1 MKEEGLILR
10 PLAPQKTTA
19 RHFLEMLSE
28 DAEDAFLID
37 GDRFR
42 LPGAVVSSKASVEAI
57 TTTLASEKGKLRF
70 EGGDGWWSRPIKMV
84 ALTNGGSKTHG
95 GRQWLHSFRAA
106 LDELEGLVEGRSQS
120 TMDLAGQLALRE
132 AWWRAP
138 IELGRVLTASSFVLW
153 EVPSPSKFEH
163 DKPGS
168 VQRALRD
175 SRIASHQTSQRLL
188 DAVDRERKVSAKAC
202 PRPKP
207 PAPKH
212 GVVVV
217 TARTRAPP
225 VTMLDGTRRSALRLS
240 RRAPASRRPVM
251 MFVLSW
257 EARRRTGRSIGR
269 TRSCSV

>member
-1 MKEEGLILR
+1 MV
-10 PLAPQKTTA
+10 TTNQ
-19 RHFLEMLSE
+19 
-28 DAEDAFLID
+28 D
-37 GDRFR
+37 G
-42 LPGAVVSSKASVEAI
+42 GA
-57 TTTLASEKGKLRF
+57 
-70 EGGDGWWSRPIKMV
+70 D
-84 ALTNGGSKTHG
+84 NGGSKRTAAASG
-95 GRQWLHSFRAA
+95 ATAPAA
-106 LDELEGLVEGRSQS
+106 LDELEGLVEGRSQR

-217 TARTRAPP
+217 TGADARTPGDDA
-225 VTMLDGTRRSALRLS
+225 GWERRSA
-240 RRAPASRRPVM
+240 
-251 MFVLSW
+251 
-257 EARRRTGRSIGR
+257 
-269 TRSCSV
+269 